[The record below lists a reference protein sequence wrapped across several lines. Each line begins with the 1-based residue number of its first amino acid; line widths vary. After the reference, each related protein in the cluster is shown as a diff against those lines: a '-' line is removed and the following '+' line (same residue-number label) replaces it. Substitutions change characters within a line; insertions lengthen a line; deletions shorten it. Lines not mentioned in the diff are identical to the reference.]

1 MTKFKILLFCFASAI
16 FLNGCSQI
24 LESVTLPRE
33 TEYNA
38 KPGNQENFRISIKN
52 LTLKSAQKANND
64 PYSRKLMRSGIGTN
78 ANVFN
83 ETDFLSPNIPLSN
96 STDDYLL
103 GVGDKL
109 SYYQLNEFAI
119 LPTELPIKKT
129 ETNYLLG
136 VGDQLTFLQMNEN
149 KRTNESLNE
158 NILNTSGIVGT
169 DGSILLLGLGR
180 IQAENRAL
188 NSIQTEVRNI
198 LIRNGLTPNFQLEIT
213 GFNSKRAFMSSTNTA
228 FIQDNVIKITNIP
241 ITLKEKLLEYG
252 LNLSTIETLIVTLTR
267 DKKKFRI
274 TASQLLNNASNE
286 IVLQDKDHIAI
297 SQMKPSTSFDDI
309 IVGSDG
315 NILLPYIGPIQAEN
329 RSLTAIRT
337 DITQILQ
344 KKGVIPNFQIRIN
357 EFNSKKYFF
366 INEGQDSKVI
376 SLTDNKLTLKEA
388 VLGTGVNITSA
399 NVLPIVSLFR
409 GASTYHMTF
418 QEMSNGLGDDVLIQN
433 NDTIKIETFKYK
445 SGKVYA
451 LSGAGKALIVP
462 IDPSRRESLAD
473 VLFQENGALNNLLA
487 KRSEVYLLRGRNP
500 IIAYHLDA
508 QNVSRI
514 LVAAKAEL
522 RPNDIVYVADRP
534 IIAFT
539 RTLDEILPLRRL
551 LNDIKNGDIP

>member
-1 MTKFKILLFCFASAI
+1 MTKFKILIFCFASVI
-16 FLNGCSQI
+16 FLNGCSHI

-119 LPTELPIKKT
+119 LPTELPIQKT
-129 ETNYLLG
+129 ETNYRLG
-136 VGDQLTFLQMNEN
+136 VGDELTFLQMNAN

-213 GFNSKRAFMSSTNTA
+213 GFNSKRAFISTTNTD

-241 ITLKEKLLEYG
+241 ITLKEQLLEYG
-252 LNLSTIETLIVTLTR
+252 LHSSTIEKLIVTLTR

-274 TASQLLNNASNE
+274 TASQLLNNASNGV
-286 IVLQDKDHIAI
+286 VLQDKDHIAI
-297 SQMKPSTSFDDI
+297 SQMEPSTSFDDI

-315 NILLPYIGPIQAEN
+315 NILLPDIGRIQAEN

-376 SLTDNKLTLKEA
+376 SLTDYKLTLKEA

-462 IDPSRRESLAD
+462 IEPSRRESLAD
-473 VLFQENGALNNLLA
+473 VLFQEKGALNNLLA